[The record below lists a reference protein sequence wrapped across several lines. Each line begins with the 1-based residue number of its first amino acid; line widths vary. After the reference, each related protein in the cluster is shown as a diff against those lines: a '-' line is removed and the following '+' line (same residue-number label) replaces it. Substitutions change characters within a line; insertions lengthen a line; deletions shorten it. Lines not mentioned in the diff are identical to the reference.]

1 MGGISL
7 FLRGV
12 VAGSTPVEEVETIL
26 MEKTEMVEM
35 GVRDVLREKW
45 MEDLEFGLSIVGL
58 EEVVKREES
67 ALEVEEEGTL
77 GEAVE
82 MVFMTPK
89 GMGEAKVGNS
99 QENE

>member
-35 GVRDVLREKW
+35 VVRDVLREKW

-58 EEVVKREES
+58 EEVMKREES
-67 ALEVEEEGTL
+67 ALEVEEGTL

-89 GMGEAKVGNS
+89 GVGEAKVENS

>member
-1 MGGISL
+1 
-7 FLRGV
+7 
-12 VAGSTPVEEVETIL
+12 
-26 MEKTEMVEM
+26 MVEM
-35 GVRDVLREKW
+35 VVRDVLREKW

-58 EEVVKREES
+58 EEVMKREES
-67 ALEVEEEGTL
+67 ALEVEEGTL

-89 GMGEAKVGNS
+89 GVGEAKVENS

>member
-35 GVRDVLREKW
+35 VVRDVLREKW
-45 MEDLEFGLSIVGL
+45 MEDLDLDL
-58 EEVVKREES
+58 EYVVLRD
-67 ALEVEEEGTL
+67 
-77 GEAVE
+77 
-82 MVFMTPK
+82 
-89 GMGEAKVGNS
+89 KVS
-99 QENE
+99 WQP